1 MENRLERVI
10 EDFNTIANQF
20 ETDYLENFREEP
32 TIHIVLG
39 KSELVKL
46 ICGAFCVD
54 NHEVESI
61 NFDGDLRVV
70 LKKIEE

>member
-10 EDFNTIANQF
+10 EDFNTIANRF

-32 TIHIVLG
+32 IIHIVLG

-46 ICGAFCVD
+46 VLGMACVD

-70 LKKIEE
+70 LKKIED

>member
-32 TIHIVLG
+32 TINIVLG

-46 ICGAFCVD
+46 VLGMACID
-54 NHEVESI
+54 MHEVESI

>member
-32 TIHIVLG
+32 TIYIVLG

-54 NHEVESI
+54 MHEVESI
-61 NFDGDLRVV
+61 NFDGDLRIV

>member
-10 EDFNTIANQF
+10 EDFNTLANRF

-32 TIHIVLG
+32 TINIVLG

-46 ICGAFCVD
+46 VLGAFCVD
-54 NHEVESI
+54 MHEVESI